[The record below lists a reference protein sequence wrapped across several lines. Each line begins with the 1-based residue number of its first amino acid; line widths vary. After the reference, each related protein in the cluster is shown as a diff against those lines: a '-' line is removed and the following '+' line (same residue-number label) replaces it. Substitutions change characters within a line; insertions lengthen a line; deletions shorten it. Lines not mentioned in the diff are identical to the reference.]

1 MTLGKTKEWHAV
13 KDNVVWSL
21 GLWQLGMFGL
31 IFCLCIYFSHKIAGP
46 IYKLGKFLVKVRE
59 EGVVTKL
66 AFRKADY
73 FEELAEE
80 YNKTMEYISTKQ
92 REDFTYLSEVTTY
105 LSNLAVGLPDDK
117 KMVVHE
123 ISKNLTEIQERYL
136 NS

>member
-1 MTLGKTKEWHAV
+1 
-13 KDNVVWSL
+13 
-21 GLWQLGMFGL
+21 
-31 IFCLCIYFSHKIAGP
+31 
-46 IYKLGKFLVKVRE
+46 
-59 EGVVTKL
+59 
-66 AFRKADY
+66 
-73 FEELAEE
+73 
-80 YNKTMEYISTKQ
+80 MEYISTKQ